1 MQLILCKVKYV
12 WYGRVNYGETARR
25 EYLHGGVA
33 TRKQKQRQSEAER
46 ETSEDTK
53 RWRAR

>member
-25 EYLHGGVA
+25 EYLHARMA

-53 RWRAR
+53 RR